1 MKHWTWLN
9 HIKGEQKKTSLSVQH
24 PNFWQKLQKMEIKM
38 QTSFFYVH
46 EVKNE
51 WWTIFQSPI
60 ATEIWIMLVLDGNS
74 EMYVKLI
81 IFIIHQLLT
90 ILENSYLGS
99 YWALNNGSSL
109 IFYLMDLEKWC
120 LHLYLH
126 FLHFLPKIVMLNCW
140 TFREVFICSPF
151 MLVTKKNKICSSP
164 VRTPSDTPY

>member
-1 MKHWTWLN
+1 
-9 HIKGEQKKTSLSVQH
+9 
-24 PNFWQKLQKMEIKM
+24 MEIKM

-120 LHLYLH
+120 VHLYLH
-126 FLHFLPKIVMLNCW
+126 FLYFLLKIVMLNCW

-151 MLVTKKNKICSSP
+151 TNRFQCNTQIFCL
-164 VRTPSDTPY
+164 TPKSCIWINWLKVQRLAKSKRYFCRFTVIQW